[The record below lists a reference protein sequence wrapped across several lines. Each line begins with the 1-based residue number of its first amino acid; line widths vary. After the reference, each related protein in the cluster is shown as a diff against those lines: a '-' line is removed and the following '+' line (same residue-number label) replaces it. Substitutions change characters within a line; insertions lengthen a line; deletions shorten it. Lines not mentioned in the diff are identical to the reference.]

1 MKPLMKP
8 IDTPDQVFHDGDPS
22 IGELGT
28 ICSAEWLNDTQV
40 SIRDIQAECITI
52 LRANGFEPDETKR
65 DQLWE
70 AIQAA
75 IKNHVPAASLV
86 GAGIVQ
92 LSSSVTSDSETIA
105 ATLKAVKIAM
115 DNANE
120 RLAKARNLSDLQ
132 SVPQALQALTI
143 ATTKKAV
150 EDTQIG
156 LDRQPVMLISTADD
170 LSNLP
175 AGARRFARN
184 NTGVTVLPTGNNC
197 YIEVLAKRD
206 MSNGTCI
213 QVVEHNNPGNE
224 WTGTRGDTMTE
235 TSFTWVRQYNE
246 SHRPPQQEMPDMPDA
261 LIRGN
266 NLSDLTDPPKA
277 VEYLGLKETLNP
289 TKRVSIGS
297 IGTGA
302 FDGSTPSINIG
313 DSDSG
318 FIGSADGVLDVY
330 CNNAKVGY
338 IDNAGLHMLA
348 GIATNHDLALQS
360 DERRHIIIQN
370 ADGSVRAYIYK
381 DKDDTGIHINN
392 GVDGS
397 GDFVLGKDSIL
408 YVPYAVRAG
417 GSKKLAIQSDNNSA
431 LNATFNLWGDANRP
445 TVIELDDD
453 QGWHL
458 FSQRNTDGSIL
469 FEVNGR
475 IMAHTALHSGDA
487 TLATDG
493 NVYGTVWGGWLNDW
507 LNNNLIRDIRLGSI
521 GETGTINGGTAD
533 CPPGHVMV
541 GAVMDVWGSRGT
553 HLLRMRHSPLQKNV
567 NGTWYNVTRL

>member
-1 MKPLMKP
+1 MGKLTELEQWEDDVYQIETSDPVLGG
-8 IDTPDQVFHDGDPS
+8 PDGVSNRPQKQ
-22 IGELGT
+22 LANRT
-28 ICSAEWLNDTQV
+28 QWLKKQIEQANNDLADH
-40 SIRDIQAECITI
+40 IRSRNHPDAT
-52 LRANGFEPDETKR
+52 LTDKGFVRLYSGVTSLDETM
-65 DQLWE
+65 
-70 AIQAA
+70 
-75 IKNHVPAASLV
+75 
-86 GAGIVQ
+86 
-92 LSSSVTSDSETIA
+92 A
-105 ATLKAVKIAM
+105 ATPKAVKIAM

-197 YIEVLAKRD
+197 YIEVVAKRD
-206 MSNGTCI
+206 SQNGGCVK
-213 QVVEHNNPGNE
+213 VVDHDNPGNA
-224 WTGTRGDTMTE
+224 WTGIRNNVPADAG
-235 TSFTWVRQYNE
+235 FTWVQQYNE
-246 SHRPPQQEMPDMPDA
+246 SHRPPQQEMPDIPDA

-277 VEYLGLKETLNP
+277 VQNLGLKETLNP
-289 TKRVSIGS
+289 TKRVSIGNA
-297 IGTGA
+297 GTGA

-318 FIGSADGVLDVY
+318 FIGSADGVLDIY

-348 GIATNHDLALQS
+348 GIATNGNIVLQN
-360 DERRHIIIQN
+360 DTREHIIIQDV
-370 ADGSVRAYIYK
+370 DGSARAYIFK
-381 DKDDTGIHINN
+381 AKGDDGIHINN
-392 GVDGS
+392 GADGG
-397 GDFVLGKDSIL
+397 GDFVLGKDSVL
-408 YVPYAVRAG
+408 YVPFAVRAG
-417 GSKKLAIQSDNNSA
+417 GSKKIAIQSCNNSA

-458 FSQRNTDGSIL
+458 YSQRNPDGSIL
-469 FEVNGR
+469 FTVNGD
-475 IMAHTALHSGDA
+475 IMANRKLNVGAA
-487 TLATDG
+487 TFSSDG
-493 NVYGTVWGGWLNDW
+493 NVNGSLWGGWLNDW

-521 GETGTINGGTAD
+521 GETDTINGGTAD